1 MFNKRLCAPAALI
14 LISFFGV
21 SAANADNPTCYNLAS
36 LQGQYALIGTYGANV
51 AKAFGMRYFDG
62 DGNLTGTFV
71 LNEPTPGSTTGA
83 RTIVTGAQTGTY
95 TVNCDGTGVITTML
109 TTSTGVTA
117 TQMYDFVITGAIVKD
132 GFGGAIIATAIADA
146 QRTPSAIVPG
156 GIFLSRT
163 YTRLPDR
170 PGPPTQQ

>member
-1 MFNKRLCAPAALI
+1 MFNKHLSAPAALI

-21 SAANADNPTCYNLAS
+21 SAANAANPPCYNLAS

-62 DGNLTGTFV
+62 NGNLTGPFV
-71 LNEPTPGSTTGA
+71 LNEPTAGSTTGD
-83 RTIVTGAQTGTY
+83 RTIISGTQTGTY

-117 TQMYDFVITGAIVKD
+117 TQLYDFVITGAIVQ
-132 GFGGAIIATAIADA
+132 GGSFGVIIATSIVDA

-156 GIFLSRT
+156 GIFLTRA

-170 PGPPTQQ
+170 PSQP